1 MKTLYL
7 ECNMGAAG
15 DMLTAAL
22 YGLLPDPER
31 YLKTLNALGI
41 PGVSFVAENT
51 QSHGVS
57 GIHMKVTVHGLEED
71 APEHHHHHHST
82 LGSISELIQGL
93 DLPVEVTRRALSVY
107 RRIAQAEAQVH
118 GQPVEL
124 VHFHEVGAMDAV
136 ADVTAVCYAMYLL
149 NPDRVVVSP
158 VHTGFGFT
166 ICAHGRMPVPAPAT
180 ALLLEGATICA
191 GDVEGELCT
200 PTGAA
205 LLQEFAT
212 EYGQMPPLRLAA
224 VGIGLGKK
232 EFSIPN
238 CLRAFLGEEGEGNEI
253 SELVCNL
260 DDITPEALSHACSRI
275 LEAGALDVYTVPGT
289 MKKGRSGHVLTA
301 LCKPNQETELI
312 QAVLA
317 ETSTNGLRVRRCERP
332 CLDTEIKTVQTPW
345 GPVRVKIAS
354 GYGVCHRK
362 PEFDDVSALAHKSN
376 LPFQTVYDAAA
387 RLAEDIF

>member
-22 YGLLPDPER
+22 YGLLPDPEG

-41 PGVSFVAENT
+41 PGISFTAEKA
-51 QSHGVS
+51 QSRGLS
-57 GIHMKVTVHGLEED
+57 GTHMKVTVHGHEED
-71 APEHHHHHHST
+71 EPEHHHHHHST
-82 LGSISELIQGL
+82 LGAISELIGGL
-93 DLPVEVTRRALSVY
+93 NLPEEVTRRALSVY
-107 RRIAQAEAQVH
+107 NRIAQAEAQVH
-118 GQPVEL
+118 GAPVEL

-136 ADVTAVCYAMYLL
+136 ADVTAVCYAMYLIK
-149 NPDRVVVSP
+149 PDRVVVSP
-158 VHTGFGFT
+158 IHTGFGFT
-166 ICAHGRMPVPAPAT
+166 TCAHGRMPVPAPAT
-180 ALLLEGATICA
+180 ALLLQGAVICA

-212 EYGQMPPLRLAA
+212 EYGEMPALRLKAL
-224 VGIGLGKK
+224 GIGLGKK
-232 EFSIPN
+232 EFSVPN
-238 CLRAFLGEEGEGNEI
+238 CLRAFLGEEGEENEI
-253 SELVCNL
+253 LELVCNL
-260 DDITPEALSHACSRI
+260 DDMTPEALSHACKGL

-289 MKKGRSGHVLTA
+289 MKKGRSGHVLTV

-332 CLDTEIKTVQTPW
+332 CLDTEMKTVQTPW
-345 GPVRVKIAS
+345 GPVRVKVAS
-354 GYGVCHRK
+354 GYGVLHRK
-362 PEFDDVSALAHKSN
+362 PEFDDVSALAYREN
-376 LPFQTVYDAAA
+376 LPFQTVYDTAAK
-387 RLAEDIF
+387 LAQNL